1 MWFIISYIQQMF
13 LIWNS
18 LWPLS
23 SICSHSTSCK
33 SSLCSGVKMASSV
46 ANVGRLFWRS
56 SNKLQ
61 RFAAPVALNATQQ
74 RDCKLLERVGWML
87 KLLSAIKFVKNISLT
102 LGLRGHY
109 LNVEGARVFALIR
122 LYNTFAMIFFISFA
136 SYLYITLVTNHNQS
150 VNLSSIS
157 WQRVWYI
164 YLSRGL
170 RKN

>member
-1 MWFIISYIQQMF
+1 MWFIISYTQQMF

-23 SICSHSTSCK
+23 CICSHSTSCK

-122 LYNTFAMIFFISFA
+122 LLYLCNDFFLIFCIV
-136 SYLYITLVTNHNQS
+136 IH
-150 VNLSSIS
+150 I
-157 WQRVWYI
+157 
-164 YLSRGL
+164 
-170 RKN
+170 